1 MPGVKVGVGYIDIKP
16 DMKGFGRELQTGMT
30 RNVKSTGDK
39 AAKTLTDSFSGAA
52 KKAAGAFGIAFAAV
66 QIKDFIGG
74 AITAA
79 SDLAE
84 STSKAGI
91 VFDDAAGKVKTFAET
106 AATAI
111 GQSKQQALE
120 ATGTFGNLFVSMGLG
135 TGTAADMSIAIV
147 KLASDLASFNNVS
160 PDEALLAL
168 RSGLVGETEPLRRFG
183 VNLNDATLKAK
194 ALELGLIRTTKDAL
208 DPAAKA
214 QAAYALIFEQSVTA
228 QGDFARTSDGLAN
241 QQRTMTAQW
250 TDAKAALGEG
260 LLPVMVEVAGVLN
273 DTLIPAL
280 QTLFLGSGADAT
292 GWAAT
297 LRDAIGD
304 TVGFALGAFAEL
316 ARAIANVVGAIPGN
330 IGEGVIQNLRD
341 VADGIDGA
349 RTKLHASTGE
359 LLSWQGAADGAG
371 SSASALTGDIK
382 QLAGATKDATSATRA
397 HDKATRDA
405 ADADRDLKSAQRD
418 LAELLRQGAVDEEKV
433 ADARERLGSATRSL
447 NKANRELANAQEE
460 YNDAQAAY
468 LALPTDTNADA
479 LRDASDNLAD
489 AKDGV
494 AEATDRQKDAE
505 GDLADAQAGDP
516 DFANKL
522 ADAYDRVA
530 DAKDKVADTNDKVV
544 ELTTNTKAATAAVV
558 ALNGELA
565 KVVLPWNFIGPL
577 APGQERA
584 PAPLVGAGPL
594 QEGQTRYVPPLAG
607 AGPLLPGQER
617 VAPTTTTTNNITVN
631 VTEPVQDPGLIGKA
645 IAWVL

>member
-1 MPGVKVGVGYIDIKP
+1 MAGVKVGVGYVDIRP
-16 DMKGFGRELQTGMT
+16 DLKGFGREIQTGVT
-30 RNVKSTGDK
+30 RNVKTAGDDASK
-39 AAKTLTDSFSGAA
+39 TLKSSFADAAKGAA
-52 KKAAGAFGIAFAAV
+52 AAFGAAFAAV
-66 QIKDFIGG
+66 RITDFLGSSIQ
-74 AITAA
+74 AA
-79 SDLAE
+79 SDLQESLSKSGVVFGEFADDVDNWARGTAE
-84 STSKAGI
+84 AFGI
-91 VFDDAAGKVKTFAET
+91 SR
-106 AATAI
+106 
-111 GQSKQQALE
+111 QE
-120 ATGTFGNLFVSMGLG
+120 ATEAAATFGNMFDAMGL
-135 TGTAADMSIAIV
+135 TQEVSANMSTSIV
-147 KLASDLASFNNVS
+147 ELASDLASFNNIDISDAV
-160 PDEALLAL
+160 ERL
-168 RSGLVGETEPLRRFG
+168 RSGLLGEQEAVERLGINMSETR
-183 VNLNDATLKAK
+183 LKAK
-194 ALELGLIRTTKDAL
+194 ALEMGMGDGKKVLDASS
-208 DPAAKA
+208 KA
-214 QAAYALIFEQSVTA
+214 QAAYAIIMEDTANA
-228 QGDFARTSDGLAN
+228 QGDFARTSGNLAN
-241 QQRTMTAQW
+241 QQRIMTAQW
-250 TDAKAALGEG
+250 DEAKASIGEG
-260 LLPVMVEVAGVLN
+260 LLPLMVAVAGVLN

-280 QTLFLGSGADAT
+280 KTLFLSSGADAT

-316 ARAIANVVGAIPGN
+316 ARAIANALGAIPGN

-371 SSASALTGDIK
+371 GSASALTGDIR
-382 QLAGATKDATSATRA
+382 QLAGVTKDATSATRA

-418 LAELLRQGAVDEEKV
+418 LAELLRKGAVDEERV

-494 AEATDRQKDAE
+494 ADATDRQKDAE
-505 GDLADAQAGDP
+505 GDLGDAIAGDP
-516 DFANKL
+516 DFADKL
-522 ADAYDRVA
+522 ADAYDKVA

-565 KVVLPWNFIGPL
+565 KVVLPWNFVGPL

-594 QEGQTRYVPPLAG
+594 QEGQTRFVPPLAG

-617 VAPTTTTTNNITVN
+617 VAPTTATTNNITVN

-645 IAWVL
+645 IAWVI